1 MITWN
6 KIDHFTGQPY
16 KKNPKSGA
24 WVIVDYIAD
33 DLRITELPDG
43 KRELKKGEK
52 VIGVFQTL
60 KAAKAFA
67 ETL

>member
-1 MITWN
+1 MTWE
-6 KIDHFTGQPY
+6 KIDHFTGMPY

-24 WVIVDYIAD
+24 WHIVDYVSGD
-33 DLRITELPDG
+33 FRITELWDG
-43 KRELKKGEK
+43 NRELTRGGARLGTFK
-52 VIGVFQTL
+52 TL